1 MSLEKQ
7 YIKTLMKNYSFMEKD
22 LLEAL
27 QENCIW
33 WHSHKVVSYDKGIG
47 VWLS

>member
-7 YIKTLMKNYSFMEKD
+7 YIKTLMKNYSFIEKD

-33 WHSHKVVSYDKGIG
+33 
-47 VWLS
+47 